1 MLKVTLKNRLSYG
14 IFRHNAVKNKCN
26 NKLQKNIC
34 CKILG
39 WYMVWYNVFH
49 KSFLYLSLRF
59 QLRCVLVLEE
69 KIAGQAIIL
78 HTALTFTYL
87 VLVGRKRTQT
97 TVRKE

>member
-1 MLKVTLKNRLSYG
+1 MLQNFGLVYG
-14 IFRHNAVKNKCN
+14 MIQR
-26 NKLQKNIC
+26 
-34 CKILG
+34 
-39 WYMVWYNVFH
+39 FH

-78 HTALTFTYL
+78 HRALKFTYL

>member
-1 MLKVTLKNRLSYG
+1 
-14 IFRHNAVKNKCN
+14 
-26 NKLQKNIC
+26 
-34 CKILG
+34 
-39 WYMVWYNVFH
+39 MVWYNVFH

-78 HTALTFTYL
+78 HTALKFTYL